1 MMHEVRSIPTA
12 PRRVRLGPLLAHRW
26 PLLLLGG
33 LCMMTGGLMAWMLF
47 LAAGGKASDQY
58 RLDQGPTI
66 SATAKIVRVEEPL
79 REGGQLVPWHDG
91 VPRQTVHY
99 TFRYRDQDHAGQSP
113 SRIGSCL
120 VGDSVTIELLPDEPN
135 CNRIRGNQLV
145 AQRGWLQPGNWL
157 VSMVVP
163 GALVLL
169 GWLAGVF
176 QLRQVLVH
184 GDVSVG
190 QVNAI
195 SHVRFVLPPML
206 QVCFE
211 FRDHRAQLRRSR
223 HWVREHSELGRR
235 LLHQLHTGWF
245 EPMPVLHDRRL
256 PQWSRMLLP
265 LDFLPLLSHTSS
277 DRTRS
282 S

>member
-33 LCMMTGGLMAWMLF
+33 LCMATGGLLAWMLF
-47 LAAGGKASDQY
+47 LAAGGKPSDQY
-58 RLDQGPTI
+58 RLDQGPTV
-66 SATAKIVRVEEPL
+66 SATATIVRVDDPL

-113 SRIGSCL
+113 TGIGGYL
-120 VGDSVTIELLPDEPN
+120 VGDAVAIELLPDEPN
-135 CNRIRGNQLV
+135 CNRIRGSQLHV
-145 AQRGWLQPGNWL
+145 KRAWLQPGSWL
-157 VSMVVP
+157 VGLVVP

-190 QVNAI
+190 QVSAI
-195 SHVRFVLPPML
+195 APVRWVLPPML
-206 QVCFE
+206 QVRFE

-223 HWVREHSELGRR
+223 HWVRQHSELGQR

-245 EPMPVLHDRRL
+245 EPLPVLHDRRL
-256 PQWSRMLLP
+256 PQWNRMLLP
-265 LDFLPLLSHTSS
+265 LDFLPPLSLTNSH
-277 DRTRS
+277 RTRS

>member
-1 MMHEVRSIPTA
+1 MV
-12 PRRVRLGPLLAHRW
+12 
-26 PLLLLGG
+26 
-33 LCMMTGGLMAWMLF
+33 TGGLLAWMLF
-47 LAAGGKASDQY
+47 LAAGGKASDQR
-58 RLDQGPTI
+58 RLDLGPTVA
-66 SATAKIVRVEEPL
+66 ATATIVRVDEPL
-79 REGGQLVPWHDG
+79 SERGQLVPWHDG
-91 VPRQTVHY
+91 IARQTVHY
-99 TFRYRDQDHAGQSP
+99 TFHYRDQDHGGQSP
-113 SRIGSCL
+113 TRIGAYP
-120 VGDSVTIELLPDEPN
+120 VGEEVTIELLPAEPN
-135 CNRIRGNQLV
+135 CNRIRGSQLYV
-145 AQRGWLQPGNWL
+145 QRAWLQPGSWL
-157 VSMVVP
+157 LGLVVP

-195 SHVRFVLPPML
+195 APVRWVVPPML
-206 QVCFE
+206 QVRFQ

-223 HWVREHSELGRR
+223 HWVRQHSELGRR

-265 LDFLPLLSHTSS
+265 LDFLPPLSLADSHLPRPS
-277 DRTRS
+277 
-282 S
+282 